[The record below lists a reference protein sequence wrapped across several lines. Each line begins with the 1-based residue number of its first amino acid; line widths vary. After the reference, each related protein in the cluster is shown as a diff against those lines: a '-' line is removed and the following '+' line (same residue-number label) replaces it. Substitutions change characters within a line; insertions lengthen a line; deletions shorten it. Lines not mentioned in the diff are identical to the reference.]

1 LITRFIFKDVSS
13 KTDVKLFSI
22 GTHIVPILKSCKN
35 VIYILWDFDWLDKRS
50 KMTVYIFPF
59 IQFIKVI

>member
-1 LITRFIFKDVSS
+1 MKSKREMTSSPTLPDRQIHFKDVSS

-35 VIYILWDFDWLDKRS
+35 VIYILWDFDWLDLRS
-50 KMTVYIFPF
+50 
-59 IQFIKVI
+59 